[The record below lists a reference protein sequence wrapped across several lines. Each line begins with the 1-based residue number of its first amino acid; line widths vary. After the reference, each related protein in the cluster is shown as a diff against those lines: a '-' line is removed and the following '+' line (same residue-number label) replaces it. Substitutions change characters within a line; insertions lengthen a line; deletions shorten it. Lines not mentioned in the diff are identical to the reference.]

1 MAKILVVDDSYI
13 MRMKIKTMLTNAGH
27 DVVGE
32 ASNGEQAIIEYT
44 QKQPDIVT
52 MDISMPV
59 MDGVSALR
67 MIMSKFPRARV
78 IVISALEKKNMV
90 LAALDSGARNY
101 LLKPIDEVKL
111 MKVIDNVL
119 KDDKPP
125 KKLWMNGDTTEEEEA
140 IAFDL
145 ETEIKTPFSIDN
157 KSGTLVINIGK
168 TLHAENF
175 SALSNAVQGLLFIKP
190 LSIII
195 NFGKVEDLEEELL
208 EGIKKMIASIKAV
221 NGSVKLAA
229 ASDIIREKLTGSMS
243 SVKLIEI

>member
-90 LAALDSGARNY
+90 LTALDSGARNY

>member
-1 MAKILVVDDSYI
+1 